1 MSLIQALLLA
11 LAYAFARSSFN
22 FGLGNYVLSQPLVA
36 GLLAGILLGDPAR
49 GAALGGALNL
59 ITLGISQLRIRMG
72 PDVAL
77 VGYVGVPLLLLSGLN
92 ADAPGAALI
101 FTALIALGTLLN
113 FASGFV
119 NTILAHWSDL
129 FAETGEIGV
138 VSGITILPSQ
148 VWLFISSFLPVLLLL
163 RVDTALLFQIA
174 DAIPAWLQIALV
186 ACQQLLAALGIALS
200 LSLIMRGSSVA
211 YLLLGWLA
219 SLTIGP
225 LPATI
230 LGGSVAA
237 IHAYLARRRQPV
249 RDRAATPDPARTLS
263 GALGGAVEA
272 LIPDVMPSDDS
283 EDDLESP
290 QSLSIL
296 QLSSSFI
303 LWAFFHN
310 AAYNFERFQNLGFA
324 LALAPI
330 GRRLWGT
337 VEARAEFLRRHLTLF
352 NTEWVLGSYIVGAS
366 AALEERKANGDAMN
380 NSEFAGAKTSVMA
393 SLDVLGNVL
402 MGGLVLALAVA
413 IGAEIARTNGAL
425 GGVLFLVMASTAVIG
440 IALFCYQLG
449 YRQVR
454 YWATW
459 ARVNDWLRAGLFGAL
474 RLGTF
479 VLGALIVPYAG
490 VHLPRG
496 AAIHIGDASI
506 GLGALVDGIGPHI
519 LPLVA
524 VIWLWW
530 WLRHRRANP
539 LTLLFICVAVAF
551 IACWLFS
558 RFGWL

>member
-36 GLLAGILLGDPAR
+36 GLFAGILLGDPAR

-59 ITLGISQLRIRMG
+59 ITLGISQLRIRIG

-77 VGYVGVPLLLLSGLN
+77 VGYVGVPLLLLSGLQ

-101 FTALIALGTLLN
+101 FTALIALGTLLT

-119 NTILAHWSDL
+119 NTILTHWSDL

-138 VSGITILPSQ
+138 VSGIAILPSQ

-174 DAIPAWLQIALV
+174 ESIPPWLQIALV

-200 LSLIMRGSSVA
+200 LNLIMRGSSIA

-219 SLTIGP
+219 SLAIGP

-230 LGGSVAA
+230 LGGSIAA

-249 RDRAATPDPARTLS
+249 RDAAPGTTRTPSVID
-263 GALGGAVEA
+263 A

-283 EDDLESP
+283 EDDIESP
-290 QSLSIL
+290 QSLSIM
-296 QLSSSFI
+296 QLTSSFI

-310 AAYNFERFQNLGFA
+310 VAYNFERFQNLGFA

-337 VEARAEFLRRHLTLF
+337 VEERADFLRRHLTLF

-380 NSEFAGAKTSVMA
+380 NSEFAGAKVSFMA
-393 SLDVLGNVL
+393 SLDVLGNAL
-402 MGGLVLALAVA
+402 MSGLVIALAVA
-413 IGAEIARTNGAL
+413 IGAQIAKQNGAL
-425 GGVLFLVMASTAVIG
+425 GGVLFLVMGSTAVIG
-440 IALFCYQLG
+440 IALFAYQLG

-454 YWATW
+454 HWATW
-459 ARVNDWLRAGLFGAL
+459 ARLNDWLRAGLFGAL

-490 VHLPRG
+490 VHLPIG
-496 AAIHIGDASI
+496 ATIRIGDATIALSALI
-506 GLGALVDGIGPHI
+506 NGLGTHI
-519 LPLVA
+519 LPLGLVL
-524 VIWLWW
+524 WLWW
-530 WLRHRRANP
+530 WLRYRRINP

-551 IACWLFS
+551 VACWLFG
-558 RFGWL
+558 RLGWL